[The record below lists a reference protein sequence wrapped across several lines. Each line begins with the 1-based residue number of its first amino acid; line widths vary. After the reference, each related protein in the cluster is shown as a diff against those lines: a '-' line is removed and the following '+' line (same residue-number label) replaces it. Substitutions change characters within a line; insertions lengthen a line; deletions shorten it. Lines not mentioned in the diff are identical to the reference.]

1 MKNAVRIALALSAL
15 ALAVPASAQQ
25 QQRPQLGIGVAI
37 GGTNGFAPEIY
48 VPIRVAPELRIEP
61 SIGILTSDISGG
73 TSRSDFVLGVGVFWV
88 KPLAAAADM
97 YLGGRLKLD
106 FAKTDNG
113 VTSESDTNVTI
124 AAALGGEYYLVP
136 HFSLGVEGQLGHYDV
151 GTTGHYALANA
162 STSGWFTDAL
172 LFGRV
177 YF

>member
-25 QQRPQLGIGVAI
+25 QQARPQIGIGVSV
-37 GGTNGFAPEIY
+37 TTSQFAPEIY

-61 SIGILTSDISGG
+61 SIGLLTSDISGG
-73 TSRSDFVLGVGVFWV
+73 TNRSDFVLGVGVFWV
-88 KPLAAAADM
+88 KPVAAAADM

-136 HFSLGVEGQLGHYDV
+136 HFSLGVEGQLGHYDI
-151 GTTGHYALANA
+151 GTAGHYNIAAA

-172 LFGRV
+172 LFGRI